1 MHARDAKMTSVRTTI
16 RIDENVYRQ
25 AKSRAA
31 TTGRTVSE
39 IIEDA
44 VRESLRP
51 RPTDHTELP
60 PLPTFGGSGVL
71 PGVDLADASA
81 LRDRMDE
88 GVPLHALR

>member
-1 MHARDAKMTSVRTTI
+1 MTSVRTTI

-44 VRESLRP
+44 VRDSLRP
-51 RPTDHTELP
+51 RRVDDAELE
-60 PLPTFGGSGVL
+60 PLPTDGGSGVL
-71 PGVDLADASA
+71 AGVDLADAAA
-81 LRDRMDE
+81 LRDLMDE
-88 GVPLHALR
+88 GVSVDALR